1 MRVYLPV
8 LLLLLHLPS
17 AGQTKLYLQKV
28 DDSTR
33 VRPLRLNRVYHVA
46 SRHANYGHVRLTAI
60 RDTLLVFTTKGK
72 TKKTFQVSIA
82 ELRYIDTTPLLVRQL
97 SEMGVMVL
105 IIGQIPLI
113 VSPFIGLLDNWQKAG
128 EAVAFS
134 GMLAGTGL
142 ALVSPLLFFK
152 FYDLQ
157 KEWRIIRIN
166 P

>member
-1 MRVYLPV
+1 VYLPV
-8 LLLLLHLPS
+8 LLLLYLPS
-17 AGQTKLYLQKV
+17 VGQTKLYLQKV

-33 VRPLRLNRVYHVA
+33 IRPLRLNKVYHVA
-46 SRHANYGHVRLTAI
+46 SRHTNYGHVRLTAI

-82 ELRYIDTTPLLVRQL
+82 ELQYIETTPLLLRQL
-97 SEMGVMVL
+97 SEMGLMVL
-105 IIGQIPLI
+105 ILGQIPLV

-142 ALVSPLLFFK
+142 VLVSPLFFFK
-152 FYDLQ
+152 FYDLE
-157 KEWRIIRIN
+157 KEWRIIKIN